1 MLQFDLFTKVSGSER
16 DRTVS
21 DHAKL
26 TSFGKLTMTPSYS
39 KMSSVT
45 MNSHRKGSA
54 PLASFFFDVQ
64 STSSKLGVIIIEP
77 ANGRTGDIQALLDSN
92 IDQ

>member
-1 MLQFDLFTKVSGSER
+1 MLQLDLLTKASGSER

-21 DHAKL
+21 DHAQL
-26 TSFGKLTMTPSYS
+26 TSFGKLTMTPSFS

-45 MNSHRKGSA
+45 MNSPRKGTA
-54 PLASFFFDVQ
+54 LLATFLFDAQ
-64 STSSKLGVIIIEP
+64 RTSSKFGVIIEP
-77 ANGRTGDIQALLDSN
+77 ANGITYNVQALRDRK

>member
-1 MLQFDLFTKVSGSER
+1 MLQLDLITKASGSER
-16 DRTVS
+16 DRTVP
-21 DHAKL
+21 DHTQL
-26 TSFGKLTMTPSYS
+26 TSFGKLTMTPSFS
-39 KMSSVT
+39 KMSSMT
-45 MNSHRKGSA
+45 MNSPRKGSA

-77 ANGRTGDIQALLDSN
+77 ANGRTGNVQALLDSN